1 MNFHLQEETKLAI
14 KAVMEGERICNL
26 SYSPEIINVKESPRD
41 VSTVVDIEIEQA
53 ILSILSKSN
62 HPILAE
68 ETSDL
73 SSTSFD
79 KKEPFWVVDPIDGTV
94 NFINGIEIF
103 AISVG
108 LCRDDEFLVG
118 AVALPRLKKL
128 YCTLGSDRAFLNG
141 RSLKHNHRRLDE
153 ALVAV
158 SFSGKKENEDHRI
171 KEFELFGRIN
181 DLSRGCNRF
190 GSAAANICFTASGQ
204 LQAAYGFNAKLWD
217 VAGAFSIAIAAGCR
231 ISIQLSEEP
240 NTISYIVGS
249 DEVVSVIREIGFEQ
263 GLFLV

>member
-1 MNFHLQEETKLAI
+1 MNFQLQEETKLAI

-26 SYSPEIINVKESPRD
+26 SYSPEIVNVKESLRD

-62 HPILAE
+62 YSILAE

-73 SSTSFD
+73 SHISFD

-94 NFINGIEIF
+94 NFINGLDIF

-108 LCRDDEFLVG
+108 LCRDDEFLLG

-128 YCTLGSDRAFLNG
+128 YCTLGPDRSFLNG
-141 RSLKHNHRRLDE
+141 SLLKHDHRKLDE
-153 ALVAV
+153 SLVAV
-158 SFSGKKENEDHRI
+158 SFSGKKEDKDHRI

-181 DLSRGCNRF
+181 DLSRGCNRL

-204 LQAAYGFNAKLWD
+204 LQAAFGFNAKLWD
-217 VAGAFSIAIAAGCR
+217 VAGALSIAIAAGCKV
-231 ISIQLSEEP
+231 SIQLSEET
-240 NTISYIVGS
+240 NTMNYIVGS
-249 DEVVSVIREIGFEQ
+249 DEVVSEIHEIGFKQ